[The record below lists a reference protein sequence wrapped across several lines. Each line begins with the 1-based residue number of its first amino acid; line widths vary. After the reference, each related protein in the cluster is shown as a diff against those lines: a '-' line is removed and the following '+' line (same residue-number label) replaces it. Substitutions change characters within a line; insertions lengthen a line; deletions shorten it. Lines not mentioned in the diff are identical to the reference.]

1 MELNLE
7 PVKVDLQIET
17 PSLER
22 GAFYSL
28 CFITENDE
36 APRTLKVERLRDLL
50 DNGYDRSSL
59 AYNFCVGVFAQQGIP
74 TVYVR
79 AKRSVESYS
88 YAFSADDN
96 INYYFV
102 VIESKELYE
111 ISKFNE
117 YLIGEDEFKLQFYS
131 NNSKDLFEAHNG
143 KLVNYYQEV
152 FDFSEEENYYL
163 NKAYRVTTTH
173 KYARHPYPVLIDD
186 DAYTTVIE
194 VLDASIK
201 VLGLNLVESYQAS
214 MQVLDSELKVVI
226 RDYAIEIGSDAYQAS
241 IEVLD
246 SELKSTKRY
255 FEHTILG
262 DGYQPN
268 IEVLDSQLKVVK
280 RYITYIADDEYYT
293 ASITVLDSTLKII

>member
-22 GAFYSL
+22 DAFYSL

-36 APRTLKVERLRDLL
+36 APRTLKVERLKDLL

-59 AYNFCVGVFAQQGIP
+59 AYNFCVGVFSQQGID
-74 TVYVR
+74 TVYIR
-79 AKRSVESYS
+79 AKRAIESYS

-96 INYYFV
+96 SNYYFV

-111 ISKFNE
+111 ISDFNQ
-117 YLIGEDEFKLQFYS
+117 YLSSEDENKLQFYS
-131 NNSKDLFEAHNG
+131 NNSNEISEISKG
-143 KLVNYYQEV
+143 KVVNYYQEV

-163 NKAYRVTTTH
+163 NKAYKVATTH
-173 KYARHPYPVLIDD
+173 KYASRLYPVLIDD

-194 VLDASIK
+194 VLDASMK

-226 RDYAIEIGSDAYQAS
+226 RDYVIEIGSDAYQAS

-246 SELKSTKRY
+246 RELKSTKRY
-255 FEHTILG
+255 FEHTISG

-280 RYITYIADDEYYT
+280 RYITYTADDEYYT

>member
-1 MELNLE
+1 MEFNLE

-17 PSLER
+17 PSLGR
-22 GAFYSL
+22 DAFYSL

-50 DNGYDRSSL
+50 DNGYDRLSL
-59 AYNFCVGVFAQQGIP
+59 AYNFCVGVFAQQGMD
-74 TVYVR
+74 TVYIR
-79 AKRSVESYS
+79 AKRLSESYED
-88 YAFSADDN
+88 AFSADDN
-96 INYYFV
+96 SDFYFV

-173 KYARHPYPVLIDD
+173 KYASHPYPILVDE
-186 DAYTTVIE
+186 DAYTASIE
-194 VLDASIK
+194 VLDAGMKI
-201 VLGLNLVESYQAS
+201 LGLNLVESYQAS
-214 MQVLDSELKVVI
+214 IQVLDSELKVVI
-226 RDYAIEIGSDAYQAS
+226 RDYVLEIGNDGYQAS
-241 IEVLD
+241 IEVLN
-246 SELKSTKRY
+246 SELKSINRY
-255 FEHTILG
+255 YELQVAT
-262 DGYQPN
+262 DSYQAS
-268 IEVLDSQLKVVK
+268 IEVLNSELKDVR
-280 RYITYIADDEYYT
+280 RYITYSAGGEAYT